1 MPSSPMR
8 VIEYG
13 RAVTR
18 QLLQQYLA
26 KGDLIHTTASEANR
40 TPVGRGNRFFVGTV
54 TFDGRAGADEA
65 ILPAFSTMQCEV
77 DGRVALASRI
87 NWLASPARIVAER
100 VKSMSL

>member
-1 MPSSPMR
+1 M
-8 VIEYG
+8 
-13 RAVTR
+13 
-18 QLLQQYLA
+18 
-26 KGDLIHTTASEANR
+26 
-40 TPVGRGNRFFVGTV
+40 GRGNRFFVGTV

>member
-1 MPSSPMR
+1 MR

-40 TPVGRGNRFFVGTV
+40 TPVGRGNRFFVGTD
-54 TFDGRAGADEA
+54 TFDGPAVADEA
-65 ILPAFSTMQCEV
+65 ILPAFSTLLF
-77 DGRVALASRI
+77 GFG
-87 NWLASPARIVAER
+87 ER
-100 VKSMSL
+100 C